1 MTSSITGHLTD
12 GPVTGRT
19 ASLDAGA
26 HGHRMGKAPAP
37 DWRKWRPLTP
47 RQRRL
52 ILSAALWLPSMSLAV
67 NTVPLRRITGF
78 LGLRPSP
85 DPIQGGWVDREAA
98 VDTGRAV
105 AAVAA
110 RTPWTSTCLA
120 QALTGARLLRVRGL
134 PVTVTLGMYRSGG
147 RSSAHAWLEHGP
159 VVVTGAA
166 PPNTYVP
173 VGRFIG

>member
-1 MTSSITGHLTD
+1 MAVLVNSSVTS
-12 GPVTGRT
+12 V
-19 ASLDAGA
+19 AGVNS
-26 HGHRMGKAPAP
+26 HRRGEAPAP
-37 DWRKWRPLTP
+37 AWRKWRALTP

-52 ILSAALWLPSMSLAV
+52 ILSAALWLPPMSLAV

-85 DPIQGGWVDREAA
+85 EPIAGGRVDREVA

-105 AAVAA
+105 TAVAA

-134 PVTVTLGMYRSGG
+134 PVTVTLGMSRSGG
-147 RSSAHAWLEHGP
+147 RSSAHAWLEQGP
-159 VVVTGAA
+159 VVVTGATQ
-166 PPNTYVP
+166 NNVYVP
-173 VGRFIG
+173 VGRFTG